1 MLTRISNLGMY
12 WVEAATYKPRAVVKE
27 EDSHALKMRPWGGE
41 VELGFFKNRIKG
53 KNTSLPTLTR
63 GVK

>member
-27 EDSHALKMRPWGGE
+27 EDSHALKMRRWGRE
-41 VELGFFKNRIKG
+41 VELGFFKNSIGEKEQA
-53 KNTSLPTLTR
+53 SPP
-63 GVK
+63 